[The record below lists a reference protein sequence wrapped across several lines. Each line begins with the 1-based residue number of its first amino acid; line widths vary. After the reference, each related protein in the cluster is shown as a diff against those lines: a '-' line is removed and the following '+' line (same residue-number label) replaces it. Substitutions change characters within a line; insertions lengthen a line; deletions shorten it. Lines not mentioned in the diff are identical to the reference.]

1 MKGTRPLNNNE
12 IRRVCASFDG
22 TYAVRNRGLF
32 VIGVSTGGRISE
44 LLSLRVADVYQNG
57 QPVSDLLYE
66 KSVVKGGEV
75 ARAIPVNVD
84 GRQAV
89 EALIHW
95 HRDHYGS
102 VDDSRALFASRQGCG
117 AIDRRTADGV
127 LKKAFET
134 AGLNGKLATHS
145 MRKSF
150 AQRLYDQT
158 GDIFAVQEMLGHKNV
173 ATTQRYLGVNYASV
187 RTAVEK
193 MAFSETAKRHPDALG
208 THALKSLSDHALFLE
223 LGMRGYDLAQLRTD
237 GRGREN
243 QPQVEIVNIS

>member
-1 MKGTRPLNNNE
+1 MKGTRPLDNTE

-84 GRQAV
+84 GRQAI

-102 VDDSRALFASRQGCG
+102 VDEKRPVFASRQGCG

-134 AGLNGKLATHS
+134 AGLNGKLATHTL
-145 MRKSF
+145 RKTF
-150 AQRLYDQT
+150 AQRLYQQCN
-158 GDIFAVQEMLGHKNV
+158 DIYMVKELLGHKNV
-173 ATTQRYLGVNYASV
+173 ATTQAYIGVNYVTAQD
-187 RTAVEK
+187 AVEA
-193 MAFSETAKRHPDALG
+193 MSLDAEETPRDPLDAFAPEVLIAKVIALG
-208 THALKSLSDHALFLE
+208 YSVASE
-223 LGMRGYDLAQLRTD
+223 NTD
-237 GRGREN
+237 KL
-243 QPQVEIVNIS
+243 